1 MMSLPPSVQIFL
13 CTQFVDGRKGIDSLA
28 AMVQSVLEQN
38 PLSGHLF
45 VFLAS
50 VRSRAGPSNSLGK
63 CIRMLYWDTDGYFLA
78 VKRLIHGRVRLP
90 VSRPN
95 GQTKMRIE
103 DSDLRL
109 LLRGVDFSQIPRRA
123 RWHEAA

>member
-1 MMSLPPSVQIFL
+1 MMSLPPSVQLFL

-50 VRSRAGPSNSLGK
+50 KGK

-90 VSRPN
+90 VSRPE